1 MTLYINDLLSTDQ
14 NLNSKEQALSNKI
27 FPKTY
32 GEKKATE
39 SHILVTSN
47 V

>member
-1 MTLYINDLLSTDQ
+1 MTLYINDLLSTE